1 MTNYFRI
8 TGYLPEQNISFVM
21 DSYGAYEKLWQFS
34 SELLRKGCKILFV
47 GNSETFS
54 DGTIPKLSAV
64 SKKPAL
70 RAIVSGTPAE
80 ESYTVNGNSYSAI
93 RIGDKVYI
101 PDITKLSR

>member
-1 MTNYFRI
+1 MNNYFRI
-8 TGYLPEQNISFVM
+8 TRYLPDRNVSFVI

-47 GNSETFS
+47 GNSEMFS
-54 DGTIPKLSAV
+54 DGTISKLSAV

-70 RAIVSGTPAE
+70 LAIVSGSPAE
-80 ESYTVNGNSYSAI
+80 ESYTVNGIAYSAI

-101 PDITKLSR
+101 SDITKLSR

>member
-54 DGTIPKLSAV
+54 DGTISKLSAV

-70 RAIVSGTPAE
+70 RTIVSGSPAE
-80 ESYTVNGNSYSAI
+80 ETYTINGIDYSAI

>member
-1 MTNYFRI
+1 MTNYYRI

-64 SKKPAL
+64 STKPAL
-70 RAIVSGTPAE
+70 RAIASSSPAE
-80 ESYTVNGNSYSAI
+80 ETYTVNDISYSAV

>member
-47 GNSETFS
+47 GNLETFS
-54 DGTIPKLSAV
+54 DGTISKLSEV

-70 RAIVSGTPAE
+70 RAIVSGSPE
-80 ESYTVNGNSYSAI
+80 KEPYTVNGIAYSSI

>member
-8 TGYLPEQNISFVM
+8 TGYLPDRDVSFVM

-54 DGTIPKLSAV
+54 DGTTPKLSAV

-70 RAIVSGTPAE
+70 RAIVSGSPE
-80 ESYTVNGNSYSAI
+80 KEPYTVNDISYSAI
-93 RIGDKVYI
+93 RIGDKFYI

>member
-54 DGTIPKLSAV
+54 DETISKLSAV

-70 RAIVSGTPAE
+70 RAIASGSPTE
-80 ESYTVNGNSYSAI
+80 ETYTANDIVYSAV

>member
-8 TGYLPEQNISFVM
+8 TGYLPDRNVSFVM

-47 GNSETFS
+47 GNSEPFS
-54 DGTIPKLSAV
+54 DGTISKLSEV

-80 ESYTVNGNSYSAI
+80 ETYTVNGNSYSAI
-93 RIGDKVYI
+93 RIEDKVYI